1 MTPFRKTD
9 GYTEVSAVAQEDFVE
24 LYVTYPGDSEE
35 VLHAHFSAKLAWR
48 LGIWLL
54 VYWIG
59 DRLFG
64 LKRKKY
70 LQSQQ
75 DRLFSETE
83 LERQSD

>member
-1 MTPFRKTD
+1 MTPFRMTD